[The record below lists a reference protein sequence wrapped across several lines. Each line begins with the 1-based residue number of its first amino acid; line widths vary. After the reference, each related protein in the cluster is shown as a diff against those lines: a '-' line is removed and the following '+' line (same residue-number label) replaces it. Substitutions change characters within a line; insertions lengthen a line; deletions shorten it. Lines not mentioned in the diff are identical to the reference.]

1 MEILSN
7 STNSESFKTRN
18 EHPSSSTDAVVSSS
32 TSSSSSSSISF
43 AQLNS
48 KEALRSKIKLT
59 TDHTVTSTTTKSKK
73 LKSIPSHVQPLH
85 DVTYVAKE
93 DDDQNKELFCI
104 CRRSSDEDDD
114 DDMMI
119 ECDVCNDWLHGR

>member
-7 STNSESFKTRN
+7 TTNSELFKTRS
-18 EHPSSSTDAVVSSS
+18 EHSSSSTDAVVSS
-32 TSSSSSSSISF
+32 TSSSSSISF
-43 AQLNS
+43 AQVNS
-48 KEALRSKIKLT
+48 KESLRSKIKLT

-73 LKSIPSHVQPLH
+73 LKSVPSH
-85 DVTYVAKE
+85 DVKSVVKE
-93 DDDQNKELFCI
+93 DEAEDKELFCI

>member
-7 STNSESFKTRN
+7 TTNSELFKTRS

-32 TSSSSSSSISF
+32 TSASSSISF
-43 AQLNS
+43 AQVNS
-48 KEALRSKIKLT
+48 KESLRSKIKLT

-73 LKSIPSHVQPLH
+73 LKSVPSH
-85 DVTYVAKE
+85 DVKSVVKGDEAE
-93 DDDQNKELFCI
+93 DKELFCI